1 MSEFF
6 NAVHDGRGRWHLET
20 SHAQHH
26 RALFAL
32 PARTRSA
39 GSSVHLHQV
48 VPRCV
53 GLINKLLQCSNSSP
67 NRLAGALGWDLVRRF
82 PMSAGSVCTSRG
94 QICTTSSLRGAGDS
108 TRDNSRLALQAFEFA
123 VYDAIKIPGYSSA
136 PARRFGEEFSFHAQ
150 MLIHFRTFVCLQT
163 IQVGPLHSCT
173 GGPRL
178 MVKKPSVN
186 LVHSDANARVSMYAL
201 AHARQ
206 TLVASIR

>member
-1 MSEFF
+1 MGRSRGTNLKTRKVSLCFLMSEFL

-67 NRLAGALGWDLVRRF
+67 NRLAGAGL
-82 PMSAGSVCTSRG
+82 
-94 QICTTSSLRGAGDS
+94 
-108 TRDNSRLALQAFEFA
+108 
-123 VYDAIKIPGYSSA
+123 
-136 PARRFGEEFSFHAQ
+136 
-150 MLIHFRTFVCLQT
+150 
-163 IQVGPLHSCT
+163 
-173 GGPRL
+173 
-178 MVKKPSVN
+178 
-186 LVHSDANARVSMYAL
+186 
-201 AHARQ
+201 
-206 TLVASIR
+206 